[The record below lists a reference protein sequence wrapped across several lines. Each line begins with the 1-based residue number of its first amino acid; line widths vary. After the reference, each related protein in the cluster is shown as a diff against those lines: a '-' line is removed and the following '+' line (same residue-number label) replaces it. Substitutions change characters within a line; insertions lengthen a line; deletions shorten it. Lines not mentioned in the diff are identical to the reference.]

1 MDDLEDIEAADAAAA
16 VIGAQLEQRTYRD
29 YFEEFSD
36 ENFLKNFR
44 FDKDSVSRIVTLL
57 EGQLRDVGDG
67 NQRLDPAQQVL
78 K

>member
-1 MDDLEDIEAADAAAA
+1 MDDLEDIKAAYANSA
-16 VIGAQLEQRTYRD
+16 VIGAQLEQGN